1 MTIVV
6 GITGGIGS
14 GKSTFSKEIVRR
26 NFKLFDSDEEVSKIY
41 KNPNKEFLQYLV
53 KINLGHCL
61 TINKINKKII
71 ADTIFSDDKIKK
83 KLESYIFK
91 IVRKKRSQFLKKN
104 KNKRNKII
112 FLDIPLL
119 LENNLEKDFDLVI
132 SIISS
137 KTKRYQRLKNSK
149 KMSKKIF
156 NLILK
161 NQTSDV
167 VRKKRS
173 DIIVYNNKT
182 IKNYMDMID
191 KTIKGIIS

>member
-14 GKSTFSKEIVRR
+14 GKSTFSKEIIKR

-41 KNPNKEFLQYLV
+41 KNPNKEFLNKLI

-61 TINKINKKII
+61 KNNKINKKII
-71 ADTIFSDDKIKK
+71 ADTIFSNDKIKK
-83 KLESYIFK
+83 RLENYIFK
-91 IVRKKRSQFLKKN
+91 VVRKKRSQFLKKN
-104 KNKRNKII
+104 KNERNKII

-137 KTKRYQRLKNSK
+137 RKKRYQRLKNSK

-167 VRKKRS
+167 VRK
-173 DIIVYNNKT
+173 
-182 IKNYMDMID
+182 
-191 KTIKGIIS
+191 